1 MRKSCPRAMLGCPIF
16 SPTPLDGHPMA
27 TPWTL
32 EEELCGL
39 AGTASVAEALVG
51 LGLVDEASHEPRL
64 EEVHGWV
71 RGGAE
76 TYIYR
81 FRVVDDLASRDVMLK
96 AVVAFSMVKSLTQL
110 GGEWVERRRL
120 LEQDGIRTPRLYFA
134 GRALIVEEYIPE
146 RLSSF
151 LEGKPAQ
158 AVQLA
163 DQVIHYAAALE
174 KHAFRPVAPFHGLR
188 TNGTDVFAVDFGQD
202 LGPPGLAARRGR
214 RLLREAIRWL
224 NKAGRSPIDENRAT
238 AVFAFH
244 AADAKSGGIT

>member
-1 MRKSCPRAMLGCPIF
+1 
-16 SPTPLDGHPMA
+16 MA

-32 EEELCGL
+32 EKELCGL
-39 AGTASVAEALVG
+39 ADMVSVAKALVS
-51 LGLVDEASHEPRL
+51 LGLVDEGSRQPRL
-64 EEVHGWV
+64 EEVHGWM

-81 FRVVDDLASRDVMLK
+81 FRVVDDLVTRDVVLK
-96 AVVAFSMVKSLTQL
+96 AVVAFSMAKSLAQL
-110 GGEWVERRRL
+110 GGEWVERRQL
-120 LEQDGIRTPRLYFA
+120 LERDGVRTPRLYYA
-134 GRALIVEEYIPE
+134 GRALIVEEFIPE

-158 AVQLA
+158 ALQLA

-202 LGPPGLAARRGR
+202 LGPPGLAVRRGR

-224 NKAGRSPIDENRAT
+224 SRASRSPIDEDRAT

-244 AADAKSGGIT
+244 AADTKSGSIT